1 MERIENIDYCIRYL
15 MAQEGVETAIPDTL
29 PEKQLLLRALMLEFG
44 IGYNT
49 PGIIRF
55 PFEQMAQKF
64 PHTTLV
70 RFNRDHPDPYLQD
83 LPRFIAFTEINE
95 CLNVL

>member
-15 MAQEGVETAIPDTL
+15 
-29 PEKQLLLRALMLEFG
+29 
-44 IGYNT
+44 
-49 PGIIRF
+49 
-55 PFEQMAQKF
+55 MAQKF

>member
-1 MERIENIDYCIRYL
+1 

-29 PEKQLLLRALMLEFG
+29 PEKQLLLRALMNVWEPQPLSDDFLKAQDAEL
-44 IGYNT
+44 
-49 PGIIRF
+49 R
-55 PFEQMAQKF
+55 AQKF